1 MEDMERRATAMMG
14 ELVAQRNAAL
24 DRCAM
29 LAADLAMAQEKIK
42 TLETPAVPAAPET
55 LVKEEA

>member
-1 MEDMERRATAMMG
+1 MEEMERRATAMMG

-29 LAADLAMAQEKIK
+29 LAASLAMAEDKIK
-42 TLETPAVPAAPET
+42 TLEEPVAPVAPAEPAG
-55 LVKEEA
+55 

>member
-1 MEDMERRATAMMG
+1 MEEIERRATAMMG

-29 LAADLAMAQEKIK
+29 LAASLAMAEDKIK
-42 TLETPAVPAAPET
+42 TIEEPVAPVAPAEPAG
-55 LVKEEA
+55 